1 MQSRD
6 ANAFNASLL
15 HIACENSD
23 LKMIK
28 ILIEKYGIDVNIED
42 KEQATPLFYACRQ
55 GNLEVVSYLDEK
67 GANLEHKEF

>member
-6 ANAFNASLL
+6 PNAFNASLL

-23 LKMIK
+23 IKMIK
-28 ILIEKYGIDVNIED
+28 ILIEQYGMDVNIED
-42 KEQATPLFYACRQ
+42 KEEASPLFYACRQ
-55 GNLEVVSYLDEK
+55 GNLEVVRYLDEK